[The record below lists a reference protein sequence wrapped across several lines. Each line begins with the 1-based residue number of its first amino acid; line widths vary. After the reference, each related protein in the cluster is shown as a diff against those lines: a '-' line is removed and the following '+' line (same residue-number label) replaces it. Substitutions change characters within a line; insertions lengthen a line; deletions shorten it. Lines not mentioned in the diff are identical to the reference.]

1 MWKTKKNS
9 TEISMTEGDFG
20 ISVPYKVTIGAI
32 IDTADSVLMTIK
44 TEKNG
49 EALFTKTFT
58 DIANNT
64 IDLSFTE
71 AESEQLEVGSYLYTM
86 DWYKGTQF
94 YYCIVDDGKLKVEDK
109 P

>member
-9 TEISMTEGDFG
+9 TDLTMTEGDFG
-20 ISVPYKVTIGAI
+20 ISIPYTVKIGAE
-32 IDTADSVLMTIK
+32 IDAQDSVLLTIK

-49 EALFTKTFT
+49 EPLFTKTFT
-58 DIANNT
+58 GIAHNT
-64 IDLSFTE
+64 IDFVFTE
-71 AESEQLEVGSYLYTM
+71 SESEQLEVGNYLYTM

-94 YYCIVDDGKLKVEDK
+94 YYCIVDNGKLKVEDK

>member
-9 TEISMTEGDFG
+9 TDLNMTEGDFG
-20 ISVPYKVTIGAI
+20 ISIPFTVNVGAN
-32 IDTADSVLMTIK
+32 IDVGDSVLLTIK
-44 TEKNG
+44 KAKNG

-58 DIANNT
+58 NISHNT
-64 IDLSFTE
+64 IDFVFTE
-71 AESEQLEVGSYLYTM
+71 AESEQLEVGNYFYTM

-94 YYCIVDDGKLKVEDK
+94 YYCIVDGGKLKVEDK